1 MGAFHPVPFSRVMD
15 FVRDFVGGSCE
26 GGNALSRFVGAAEK
40 AGAQR
45 DMWQREFLNQE
56 GPSAFSDA
64 HLRGQVPL
72 PSMDANNFLFP
83 QDPRT
88 AQFPQTHQPD
98 HFKEFDDIWDALPQE
113 QYDGHIHLTDPNP
126 AVSETFRDFLH
137 ATMHG
142 EPMPAFELHPKDVA
156 FAPVQRQQIR
166 DRTAG
171 LARHFCFDEQSTRMM
186 EERLGTLFHSF
197 GLDQRDAVRALQEG
211 LQLHGQWAEDFQHF
225 RAPEMHAHR
234 DFREYENV
242 WNRQV
247 LPPPEVREWVNDYEQ
262 NWSNYRAPDLT
273 EEENSRFGQAYK
285 EAQEETAED
294 WVNEFVQ
301 EEMDERA
308 EEERWFSQF
317 LEPDGDEWAQEFTRS
332 GGQRAAP
339 QQAPPPSQL
348 DDLTEKISQIPNPK
362 LQQSEFMKF
371 IRKVNSG
378 EVQLQGLETRDNT

>member
-1 MGAFHPVPFSRVMD
+1 MGAFHHATRPLRMD

-26 GGNALSRFVGAAEK
+26 GGNALSRFVGTAEK

-88 AQFPQTHQPD
+88 TQFPQANRIDQ
-98 HFKEFDDIWDALPQE
+98 FKEFEDVWDALPQE
-113 QYDGHIHLTDPNP
+113 QHGHTQLLEPNP
-126 AVSETFRDFLH
+126 AVNETFRDFIH

-142 EPMPAFELHPKDVA
+142 EPMPSFELHPKDVA
-156 FAPVQRQQIR
+156 FAPVQRQQIHN
-166 DRTAG
+166 RTAG
-171 LARHFCFDEQSTRMM
+171 LARHFCFDEQSTRLM
-186 EERLGTLFHSF
+186 EERLGTLFRSF
-197 GLDQRDAVRALQEG
+197 GLDQRDAVHALQEG
-211 LQLHGQWAEDFQHF
+211 LQVHGQWADEFQHY
-225 RAPEMHAHR
+225 RAPQIPQH

-262 NWSNYRAPDLT
+262 NWKNYRAPDLT
-273 EEENSRFGQAYK
+273 EEESNRFGQAYK

-317 LEPDGDEWAQEFTRS
+317 VEPDGDEWAQEFTRS
-332 GGQRAAP
+332 RAERAT
-339 QQAPPPSQL
+339 QAPPPSQL
-348 DDLTEKISQIPNPK
+348 DDLTEKISQINDPK
-362 LQQSEFMKF
+362 LQSSEFMKF

-378 EVQLQGLETRDNT
+378 QVKLNELETRDYT